1 MYLCSNTILIIN
13 FSFSSVI
20 YRHVW
25 IHDAKSRQTFE
36 LMCIYAEKFS
46 RSLPISFLVG
56 FYVSQVVSR
65 WWQQFNSLP
74 WPDQL
79 ALKLA
84 NFVPDTVRH
93 LLIHLNLGRLLFG
106 HTYTL
111 NLDYLFELTYFS
123 G

>member
-1 MYLCSNTILIIN
+1 MYAACTNTLIIN

-20 YRHVW
+20 YRHKW
-25 IHDAKSRQTFE
+25 IHDERSRQTFE
-36 LMCIYAEKFS
+36 LICIYAEKFS
-46 RSLPISFLVG
+46 RALPISFLVG

-93 LLIHLNLGRLLFG
+93 LLRVLTMQITFRSYIFG
-106 HTYTL
+106 IWI
-111 NLDYLFELTYFS
+111 TYFN
-123 G
+123 